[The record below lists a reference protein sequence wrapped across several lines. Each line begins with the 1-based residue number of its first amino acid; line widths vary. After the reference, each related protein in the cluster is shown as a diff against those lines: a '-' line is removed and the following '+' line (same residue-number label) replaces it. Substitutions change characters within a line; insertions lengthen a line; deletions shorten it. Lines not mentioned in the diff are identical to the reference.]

1 MTKKRD
7 AAATK
12 CDNIKCAT
20 KPGTRW
26 FKKGDAVN
34 IEFGATVQHDTKS
47 CVFVNQ
53 EGEIHTLEISKKNAK
68 IRLIDSED
76 EEKAGE
82 GDSSD

>member
-1 MTKKRD
+1 MTKKRNV
-7 AAATK
+7 AATK
-12 CDNIKCAT
+12 CDNIKRAT
-20 KPGTRW
+20 KPGTKW
-26 FKKGDAVN
+26 FKKGEAVN

-82 GDSSD
+82 GDSND